1 MSDNQTS
8 LQLPH
13 DLLSDDGQNI
23 TFRLSTA
30 ADWCIVVNYP
40 LSSVIKLSELGK
52 IRMIAPNQVNT
63 AYTRCHMECNI
74 NNFLYLAHK
83 EPKFKEILRCVPV
96 LPKYLWNANTVGI
109 YLQMTLSQYI

>member
-23 TFRLSTA
+23 TFWLSTA

-63 AYTRCHMECNI
+63 AYTRCHMLKMITITIE
-74 NNFLYLAHK
+74 Y
-83 EPKFKEILRCVPV
+83 
-96 LPKYLWNANTVGI
+96 
-109 YLQMTLSQYI
+109 

>member
-52 IRMIAPNQVNT
+52 IRMIAPNQVIPLTHDVTCCDT
-63 AYTRCHMECNI
+63 AYV
-74 NNFLYLAHK
+74 
-83 EPKFKEILRCVPV
+83 ILCYHSVS
-96 LPKYLWNANTVGI
+96 KA
-109 YLQMTLSQYI
+109 

>member
-52 IRMIAPNQVNT
+52 IRMIAPNQVIPFT
-63 AYTRCHMECNI
+63 HDVTC
-74 NNFLYLAHK
+74 
-83 EPKFKEILRCVPV
+83 
-96 LPKYLWNANTVGI
+96 
-109 YLQMTLSQYI
+109 LSI